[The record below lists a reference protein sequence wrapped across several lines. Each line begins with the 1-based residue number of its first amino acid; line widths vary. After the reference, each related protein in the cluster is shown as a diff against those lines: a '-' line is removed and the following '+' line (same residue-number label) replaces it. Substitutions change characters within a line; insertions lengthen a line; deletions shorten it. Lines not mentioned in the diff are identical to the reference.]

1 MKRPHY
7 FIIKRKFD
15 PWFVKIVD
23 HTQDVHVHKKT
34 SKRWLDSW
42 TDGQNNT
49 YLCNCF
55 QMMTRVLFDIP
66 QFFLE

>member
-7 FIIKRKFD
+7 FIIKSKFD

-34 SKRWLDSW
+34 SKDGW
-42 TDGQNNT
+42 TAGQMDKT
-49 YLCNCF
+49 LTNCF
-55 QMMTRVLFDIP
+55 LKSILRS
-66 QFFLE
+66 

>member
-7 FIIKRKFD
+7 FIIKSKFD

-34 SKRWLDSW
+34 LKRQLDSW
-42 TDGQNNT
+42 TDGQNIN
-49 YLCNCF
+49 
-55 QMMTRVLFDIP
+55 
-66 QFFLE
+66 